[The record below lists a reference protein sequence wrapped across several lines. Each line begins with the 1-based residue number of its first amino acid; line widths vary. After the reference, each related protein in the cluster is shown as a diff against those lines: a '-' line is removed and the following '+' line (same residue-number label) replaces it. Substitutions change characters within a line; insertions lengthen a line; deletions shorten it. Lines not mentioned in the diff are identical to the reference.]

1 MNVGILDRVVRIVAG
16 LALVGLAYTGTLG
29 VWAWIGVIPLVTGI
43 IGWCP
48 AYTLFGIKTCPAK
61 QSSGS

>member
-1 MNVGILDRVVRIVAG
+1 MNVGGIDRAVRIIAG
-16 LALVGLAYTGTLG
+16 LALIGLAYTQMLG

-48 AYTLFGIKTCPAK
+48 AYKLAGINTCGMKKAAN
-61 QSSGS
+61 

>member
-1 MNVGILDRVVRIVAG
+1 MNVGNIDRAVRIIAG
-16 LALVGLAYTGTLG
+16 LALVGLAYTQTLG

-48 AYTLFGIKTCPAK
+48 AYKLVGINTSGMKKTA
-61 QSSGS
+61 S

>member
-1 MNVGILDRVVRIVAG
+1 MNVGSIDRAIRIIAG
-16 LALVGLAYTGTLG
+16 LALVGLAYTQTLG

-48 AYTLFGIKTCPAK
+48 AYKLVGVNTCGMKKTA
-61 QSSGS
+61 S

>member
-1 MNVGILDRVVRIVAG
+1 MNVGNIDRAVRIIAG
-16 LALVGLAYTGTLG
+16 LALVGLAFTQTLG

-48 AYTLFGIKTCPAK
+48 AYKLVGINTCGAKKTA
-61 QSSGS
+61 S

>member
-1 MNVGILDRVVRIVAG
+1 MNVGGIDRAVRIIVG
-16 LALVGLAYTGTLG
+16 LVLVGLAYTHHLG

-48 AYTLFGIKTCPAK
+48 AYRLVGINTCAMKKTA
-61 QSSGS
+61 G

>member
-1 MNVGILDRVVRIVAG
+1 MNVGNIDRAVRIIAG
-16 LALVGLAYTGTLG
+16 LALVGLAYTQTLG

-48 AYTLFGIKTCPAK
+48 AYKLVGINTSGMKKTA
-61 QSSGS
+61 G

>member
-1 MNVGILDRVVRIVAG
+1 MNVGSIDRAIRIIAG
-16 LALVGLAYTGTLG
+16 LALVGLAYTQTLG

-48 AYTLFGIKTCPAK
+48 AYKLVGINTSGMKKTA
-61 QSSGS
+61 G

>member
-1 MNVGILDRVVRIVAG
+1 MNVGNIDRAVRIIAG
-16 LALVGLAYTGTLG
+16 LALVGLAVTHTLG

-48 AYTLFGIKTCPAK
+48 AYKLVGINTCGMKKTA
-61 QSSGS
+61 G